1 MFNDQFL
8 LFWIQKQDA
17 LMIWVMQIMSGTPP
31 DTNIN
36 ALVNIIILPSENI
49 LLRNMILTTRHQ
61 LSISLKF

>member
-49 LLRNMILTTRHQ
+49 LLRNMFLTTRHQ
-61 LSISLKF
+61 LT